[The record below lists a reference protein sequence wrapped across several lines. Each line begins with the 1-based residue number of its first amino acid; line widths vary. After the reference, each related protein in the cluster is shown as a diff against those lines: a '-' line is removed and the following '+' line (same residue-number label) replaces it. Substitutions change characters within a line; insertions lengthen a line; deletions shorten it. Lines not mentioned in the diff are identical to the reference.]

1 MAAGGYGHKRG
12 SAVMSD
18 PCLDPYEGR
27 GMKPMIE
34 SGKKYGFWDF
44 IRIPMT
50 VCPLHTLVKM
60 CNRAAAS
67 LMPSVQVLVTAA
79 FVDTALAVFA
89 GREGQQAIWGPLFGL
104 LLLIG
109 YNNLNWQ
116 LISFVDVK
124 SQMRLTRVYRAEIVA
139 KRARLEY
146 RHIEDN
152 DTWELIHRVC
162 NDPVGKINGGFQ
174 NLMGAADIVLRVTS
188 MLVLLMAQVWWAGLA
203 IVAMSVPLFF
213 LAIKSGKQIYEE
225 DKESQKLSR
234 RADYLRSVLQGRE
247 NVEERALF
255 GYSGS
260 VNEKWRQKYEAAQK
274 IWIRVQGKYF
284 VRMKGSSL
292 ITVVLSL
299 LISMVLLFSLQ
310 RGDITPGMF
319 MGLVTST
326 LGLVQMMSWQLSY
339 MMSELAKNTEYLKDL
354 TAFAALSE
362 TKGALDMPDRQAPVS
377 FGVLEFRHVSF
388 RYPKTERDILK
399 DFNLKL
405 EGGRHYAFVGV
416 NGAGK
421 TTVTKLL
428 TGLYD
433 SYEGEILL
441 DGRELRTLPFA
452 QRKALFS
459 VVYQDF
465 AKYQITAGDAVR
477 LGNVQCEDETK
488 IRQALQDIG
497 LAEAVD
503 ALPQGMQTPLGKAA
517 EGGQDLSGGQWQR
530 LAIARTLYNPAAVR
544 ILDEPTAA
552 LDPVAESNIYEM
564 FGKISVGKS
573 TIFITHRLGA
583 ARLADEII
591 VIDGGRIAEQG
602 SHEKLLSQ
610 NGIYASMFE
619 AQRSWYQ

>member
-1 MAAGGYGHKRG
+1 
-12 SAVMSD
+12 
-18 PCLDPYEGR
+18 
-27 GMKPMIE
+27 MKLMIE

-50 VCPLHTLVKM
+50 VCPLHTAGKLL
-60 CNRAAAS
+60 NRVAAS

-79 FVDTALAVFA
+79 FVDTALAIFA
-89 GREGQQAIWGPLFGL
+89 GTMAKEAVFGPLLGL
-104 LLLIG
+104 LLLVA

-116 LISFVDVK
+116 VMSFVDLK
-124 SQMRLTRVYRAEIVA
+124 SQMRLTRVYRAEMAA

-152 DTWELIHRVC
+152 DTWELINRVC
-162 NDPVGKINGGFQ
+162 KEPVEKINGGFQ
-174 NLMGAADIVLRVTS
+174 NLMGAADIVLRVGS
-188 MLVLLMAQVWWAGLA
+188 MLVLLMTQVWWAGLA

-234 RADYLRSVLQGRE
+234 RADYLRSVLQGRD

-255 GYSGS
+255 GYTGS

-274 IWIRVQGKYF
+274 IWVRVESKYF

-292 ITVVLSL
+292 LTVVLSL

-362 TKGALDMPDRQAPVS
+362 TEGALDVPDRQAPAS

-388 RYPKTERDILK
+388 RYPGTERDILE

-433 SYEGEILL
+433 TYEGEILL
-441 DGRELRTLPFA
+441 DGQELRTLPLA
-452 QRKALFS
+452 QKKALFS

-465 AKYQITAGDAVR
+465 AKYQITARDAVM
-477 LGNVQCEDETK
+477 LGNVQCEDEAK
-488 IRQALQDIG
+488 IRQVLREIG

-503 ALPQGMQTPLGKAA
+503 ALPQGMLTPLGKIA

-530 LAIARTLYNPAAVR
+530 LAIARTLYNPAAMR

-573 TIFITHRLGA
+573 TVFITHRLGA

-591 VIDGGRIAEQG
+591 VIDQGKVAERG
-602 SHEKLLSQ
+602 SHDRLLSQ